1 MDLHAYDNFLNVR
14 TANVLKAAQKDKGC
28 VSGTAILH
36 LPARFIAE
44 DEYQKR
50 FPVLKRK
57 APERKP

>member
-1 MDLHAYDNFLNVR
+1 MKTLPVKNYTPLSTLNQALP
-14 TANVLKAAQKDKGC
+14 TDG
-28 VSGTAILH
+28 SAILH

-50 FPVLKRK
+50 FPAFMRK